1 MKKNF
6 LFLPLLGIACSTLL
20 ASCNSYL
27 RVENDALIQV
37 GAKEYTIKEIYDT
50 QRDTKAAAESY
61 YNLLN
66 DVYTQL
72 AIPVDAAMEAD
83 IDNQMETNF
92 YQAARDNARTNSTT
106 VKEEQEK
113 LLQAANVDNVE
124 EYRANLTLT
133 AQKNSAND
141 EYYSEENIKS
151 SLLDEYLDKDQ
162 PYHVKH
168 ILVKTA
174 AVAGEYHRATIT
186 ADQAQKLGRVVMR
199 LASGAESFGDVAH
212 TASDDSGSAAAYGD
226 LGIMDR
232 NTSFV
237 SEFKLGDFVWD
248 MKYNGA
254 VSAENRQTAIET
266 LGPSETGYAEF
277 ETDLDEYTLFGIP
290 FSSAIALTEMYDLE
304 ADETGHTP
312 TNAEETNYPR
322 NVIFNTYYNNHSM
335 SLVFLSEE
343 DMNSMQSVYSSYIGG
358 DDVTTY
364 GDYLNSDGLQVRT
377 LADLGLTGQIKTY
390 TPVLTKDAESGAY
403 TFTYQLADVDADA
416 KVLCDEQG
424 NPILVTRAGNSSGS
438 SDSEDESSSSYEGV
452 HFIVNQRDPFQS
464 YQTSTGADY
473 PLSDYYNVDLTE
485 ALASA
490 DTNYLNYIRYSSN
503 ANYNTRVN
511 GLTSA
516 IQEEGL
522 GSNNNSEFDVYENT
536 KAQAEADG
544 YTVNV
549 PADIQ
554 TLVDSYIDSTK
565 ALNDYTNTNNY
576 DRAWQTYID
585 KLDFQ
590 QGTVS
595 LNLPLSSIDQFGNG
609 NIPMYINLGTLSGD
623 VVDYGTISATA
634 FTNNQPTG
642 TYGVDWIY
650 NPAYVGTSAGLVID

>member
-6 LFLPLLGIACSTLL
+6 LFLPLLGLACSTLL

-50 QRDTKAAAESY
+50 QRDSKAAAESY

-72 AIPVDAAMEAD
+72 VVPVDSAMQAD

-92 YQAARDNARTNSTT
+92 YQAARDNARANSTT
-106 VKEEQEK
+106 VKEEEEK

-124 EYRANLTLT
+124 EYRANLTLS
-133 AQKNSAND
+133 AQKDSAEND
-141 EYYSEENIKS
+141 YYSEENIKN
-151 SLLDEYLDKDQ
+151 SLLGEYLAKDQ

-174 AVAGEYHRATIT
+174 AAAGEYHRATIT

-212 TASDDSGSAAAYGD
+212 TASEDTGSAAAYGD

-254 VSAENRQTAIET
+254 VSTENRQTAIET
-266 LGPSETGYAEF
+266 LGPSETGYADF
-277 ETDLDEYTLFGIP
+277 ETDLADYTLFGIP
-290 FSSAIALTEMYDLE
+290 FSSALALTEMYDLE

-335 SLVFLSEE
+335 SLVFLSEA
-343 DMNSMQSVYSSYIGG
+343 DMNSMGSVYGSYIGE
-358 DDVTTY
+358 DDKATY
-364 GDYLNSDGLQVRT
+364 NSYLNGEGNQVRT
-377 LADLGLTGQIKTY
+377 LAELGLSGQIKSY
-390 TPVLTKDAESGAY
+390 QPILTKDNETNTY
-403 TFTYQLADVDADA
+403 TFTYQLATVDENA

-438 SDSEDESSSSYEGV
+438 SEDESSTSYEGV

-464 YQTSTGADY
+464 YQTSTGENY

-485 ALASA
+485 ALASE

-503 ANYNTRVN
+503 ADYNTRVN

-516 IQEEGL
+516 IREESL
-522 GSNNNSEFDVYENT
+522 GSNSNSQFDVYENT
-536 KAQAEADG
+536 KAQAAEEG
-544 YTVNV
+544 YVVNV
-549 PADIQ
+549 PTDIQ

-590 QGTVS
+590 QDTVS
-595 LNLPLSSIDQFGNG
+595 LNLPLSSIGQFGDG
-609 NIPMYINLGTLSGD
+609 NIPLYINLSGLSGD
-623 VVDYGTISATA
+623 VVDYTTLVASH
-634 FTNNQPTG
+634 FTNTQPAG